1 MRSKA
6 KTKEESQTLSDH
18 QKMIIQAIAKN
29 GRIVE
34 FVNIGF
40 GKLNKSKNGN

>member
-1 MRSKA
+1 MRSKT
-6 KTKEESQTLSDH
+6 KIKEESQILSCH

-29 GRIVE
+29 GRIVKL
-34 FVNIGF
+34 VNIGF